1 VALCVKNEKNRLLKK
16 TKIKKG
22 LSVVLM
28 IPAIIIGIALYEQS
42 DFENLKF
49 EKPVLAITHSWQCPL
64 RYISSKS
71 LQETI

>member
-1 VALCVKNEKNRLLKK
+1 MCLFWTLFGGIVRKKEKNRLLKK

-42 DFENLKF
+42 TLK
-49 EKPVLAITHSWQCPL
+49 I
-64 RYISSKS
+64 
-71 LQETI
+71 

>member
-1 VALCVKNEKNRLLKK
+1 
-16 TKIKKG
+16 
-22 LSVVLM
+22 M
-28 IPAIIIGIALYEQS
+28 IPAIIIGIALYEQF

-49 EKPVLAITHSWQCPL
+49 EKPVLAICYSWHPL